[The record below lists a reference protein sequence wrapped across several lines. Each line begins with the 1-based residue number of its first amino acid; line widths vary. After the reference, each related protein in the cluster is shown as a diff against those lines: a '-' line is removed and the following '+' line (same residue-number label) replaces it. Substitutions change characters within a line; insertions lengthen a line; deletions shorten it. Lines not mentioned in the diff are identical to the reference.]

1 MKKERNYYKNM
12 NFSTKIKFILTR
24 RKEFMNFL
32 GKGKVDIMDFWEYM
46 DIFFNAGYWQKDNPS
61 LVFTKPA

>member
-46 DIFFNAGYWQKDNPS
+46 DIFFNAGYW
-61 LVFTKPA
+61 

>member
-12 NFSTKIKFILTR
+12 NFCTKRKFILTR

-32 GKGKVDIMDFWEYM
+32 GEENVGIMDFWEYM
-46 DIFFNAGYWQKDNPS
+46 DIFFNAGDW
-61 LVFTKPA
+61 